1 MRSRQIGVAKV
12 RGTLVGAI
20 SGAVSILAHG
30 LGASAMTIPSMSSIL
45 LLVAACAAVGTAVAS
60 VRAPRHEWLL
70 LVGTLTGGQAVGHL
84 MLSLQ
89 PMHPHSSGLGLGMLA
104 AHVGAIAVSAA
115 LIRAAEYAY
124 LTAVAVWRRMRP
136 PAGSPEPFE
145 SNPLVA
151 VPVVRATVARRL
163 LLASA
168 GGTRGPPL
176 PA

>member
-1 MRSRQIGVAKV
+1 M

-30 LGASAMTIPSMSSIL
+30 LGSSAMTIPSANSIL
-45 LLVAACAAVGTAVAS
+45 LLVAACAAVGTVAAS
-60 VRAPRHEWLL
+60 VRTPRHEWLL
-70 LVGTLTGGQAVGHL
+70 LVATLAGGQVVGHL
-84 MLSLQ
+84 MLSMQ
-89 PMHPHSSGLGLGMLA
+89 PTHPHSSGLGLGMLG

-124 LTAVAVWRRMRP
+124 LAAVAVWRRMCP
-136 PAGSPEPFE
+136 PAGAPEPFE

-151 VPVVRATVARRL
+151 IPVVRATVARGM

>member
-1 MRSRQIGVAKV
+1 M
-12 RGTLVGAI
+12 VGAI

-30 LGASAMTIPSMSSIL
+30 VGSRAMTGAPMPGPSMSSVL
-45 LLVAACAAVGTAVAS
+45 LLIAACAAIGTAAAS

-70 LVGTLTGGQAVGHL
+70 LAATLTGGQAVGHL

-89 PMHPHSSGLGLGMLA
+89 PMEPHSSGLGLGMLS
-104 AHVGAIAVSAA
+104 AHAGAVAVSAA

-124 LTAVAVWRRMRP
+124 LAAVAVWQRVRP
-136 PAGSPEPFE
+136 PVGSPEPCE
-145 SNPLVA
+145 ARPLVA
-151 VPVVRATVARRL
+151 IPVVRATVARSL